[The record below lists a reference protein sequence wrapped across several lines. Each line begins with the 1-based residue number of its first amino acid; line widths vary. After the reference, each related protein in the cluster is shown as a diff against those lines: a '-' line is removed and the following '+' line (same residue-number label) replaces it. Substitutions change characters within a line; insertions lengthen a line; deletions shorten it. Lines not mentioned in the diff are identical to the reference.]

1 MKRQLN
7 VLLLV
12 FAAAN
17 LFLVNNTSAQDSH
30 PTIYTVDDI
39 IEKASVLVGQTVT
52 VKGKVQH
59 ICQQTGRKL
68 FLETADGKNTF
79 RFNAGVEIDKF
90 NENVLDSTVVATGIV
105 AEQRLSLE
113 DISKQEASGEV
124 SHHANFIDA
133 IRTGKN
139 ETLNCP
145 ITDGFY
151 SSVLPLMAN
160 ISYRLGRSLKFS
172 DATNRFINDP
182 EADKMLTREY
192 RKPYVVPDVV

>member
-17 LFLVNNTSAQDSH
+17 LFLVNNTCAQDLH

-105 AEQRLSLE
+105 SEQRLSLE
-113 DISKQEASGEV
+113 DISKQEASLIQAQKTITVADHCTSEAKANGENT
-124 SHHANFIDA
+124 ATTPLQRIQALKDKLKRQIEN
-133 IRTGKN
+133 GKN
-139 ETLNCP
+139 SYLS
-145 ITDGFY
+145 FY
-151 SSVLPLMAN
+151 SIN
-160 ISYRLGRSLKFS
+160 NTNSYSILK
-172 DATNRFINDP
+172 
-182 EADKMLTREY
+182 
-192 RKPYVVPDVV
+192 